1 MKKKSHFLLLCVTL
15 CLLLAPLPQ
24 AKADPGDPV
33 KVTSVEGITEYEL
46 DNGLRVLLFP
56 DPSKQTVT
64 VNVTYLVGSK
74 HENYGETGMAHLL
87 EHMVFKG
94 TTNIPDVK
102 EGITQRGNRWNGTTW
117 YDRTNYFETLPAT
130 DENLEWAIM
139 MEADRMV
146 NSRVSR
152 EDLDSEMTVVR
163 NEFEMGENSPFRMLM
178 QGIVSSSYMWHNYGK
193 STIGARSD
201 IENVPIDRLQAFYRK
216 HYQPDNAVLTIA
228 GKFEEEKTLEY
239 IGKYFGV
246 LPKPDR
252 TLRTLYTQDPT
263 QDGERSLTIRRVG
276 DIKMAGVSYRVPAG
290 THEDYAGIDIIS
302 HILSS
307 EPSGRLYK
315 NLVDTKLATSV
326 FGFNFQ
332 LEEPGVA
339 LFFTQTLKEADIYSV
354 KNSMLATIDSLS
366 INLPTDEE
374 IERAR
379 ASYVKQF
386 EQSFNSSERIC
397 MQLSEW
403 IGMGDWRMFFVHRD
417 RVENISPDEVRRV
430 AQYYFKP
437 DNRTVG
443 LFLPTEA
450 PDRVEIPETPDVEA
464 IVRNYKGREAIA
476 TGEAFD
482 PSVENIES
490 RTTRFQLPNGMQ
502 VAFLPKKTRG
512 ESVRMSMTL
521 LSGDVNSLKGK
532 TATSRLTSSML
543 NKGTTNM
550 TQQEIKDKLDSLKS
564 TLYLSGNNGYVMG
577 TGETTRPN
585 LVETVRMMAE
595 ILKEPTFP
603 AEEFEKVKLE
613 AISGIESQRSEPSA
627 KASNALQRHANPYP
641 VDDPRYVPT
650 FDEQTERIQATT
662 LEDVKAF
669 HKDFYGASRGRI
681 CLVGDFDTDEMK
693 VLLTELF
700 GDWDSATPYKPIMN
714 EMQDVPI
721 LNDNIEAPDKANAF
735 FFALQ
740 EIPIEPEDEAY
751 PALELGF
758 YMLGSGFQSRLVKRI
773 REKEGLSYGVGGNF
787 SSHPIYK
794 FGTFNAYA
802 IYAPENRDKLE
813 SAFKE
818 ELTKVITEGFSE
830 EEVTAAKDSW
840 LKQRLVNQRAQDNFL
855 ARRLS
860 LYMEWGRTMEWDAL
874 LEEKVSALSTEEINA
889 AMKQYLDIEKVHMVK
904 SGDFV
909 KAGLAEN

>member
-1 MKKKSHFLLLCVTL
+1 MNKKRKLLLGVL
-15 CLLLAPLPQ
+15 IGLMLAPVLPVW
-24 AKADPGDPV
+24 ANPGDPV
-33 KVTSVEGITEYEL
+33 KVASVEGITEYRL
-46 DNGLRVLLFP
+46 DNGLRILLFP

-163 NEFEMGENSPFRMLM
+163 NEFEMGENSPFRTLM
-178 QGIVSSSYMWHNYGK
+178 QGIVSASFSWHNYGK

-239 IGKYFGV
+239 ISKYFGV

-252 TLRTLYTQDPT
+252 ELQTLYTKDPT
-263 QDGERSLTIRRVG
+263 QDGERSVTIRRVG
-276 DIKMAGVSYRVPAG
+276 DTQMAGVSYHVPAG
-290 THEDYAGIDIIS
+290 THEDYAGIDLIS
-302 HILSS
+302 HILSN
-307 EPSGRLYK
+307 EPSGRIYK
-315 NLVDTKLATSV
+315 NLVDTKRATNV

-339 LFFTQTLKEADIYSV
+339 LFFTEALKEADIYSI
-354 KNSMLATIDSLS
+354 KNTMLATIDSLS

-379 ASYVKQF
+379 ASYIKQF

-403 IGMGDWRMFFVHRD
+403 IGMGDWRLFFVHRD
-417 RVENISPDEVRRV
+417 RIERISPDEVRRI

-450 PDRVEIPETPDVEA
+450 PDRVEIPETPDVDA
-464 IVRNYKGREAIA
+464 LVKNYKGREAIA

-490 RTTRFQLPNGMQ
+490 RTTRFKLPNGMQ

-512 ESVRMSMTL
+512 ESVQISLTL
-521 LSGDVNSLKGK
+521 LSGDENTLKGK
-532 TATSRLTSSML
+532 TTTSRLTGDML
-543 NKGTTNM
+543 NKGTTTM
-550 TQQEIKDKLDSLKS
+550 TQQEIKDRLDSLKS
-564 TLYLSGNNGYVMG
+564 NLYLSGNNYYVMG
-577 TGETTRPN
+577 TGETVRPN
-585 LVETVRMMAE
+585 LVETLRIMAE

-603 AEEFEKVKLE
+603 ADEFEKAKLE
-613 AISGIESQRSEPSA
+613 AISRIESQRSEPSA

-641 VDDPRYVPT
+641 EDDPRYVPT
-650 FDEQTERIQATT
+650 FDEQIALIEGTK
-662 LEDVKAF
+662 LDDVKAF

-681 CLVGDFDTDEMK
+681 CLVGDFEEEEMK
-693 VLLTELF
+693 TLLTELF
-700 GDWDSATPYKPIMN
+700 GDWNSATPYSPVLN

-721 LNDNIEAPDKANAF
+721 MNENIEAPDKANAF

-740 EIPIEPEDEAY
+740 EIPIEPEDKAY

-787 SSHPIYK
+787 SAHPIYK

-818 ELTKVITEGFSE
+818 ELNKVLTEGFSE
-830 EEVTAAKDSW
+830 EEVAAAKDSW
-840 LKQRLVNQRAQDNFL
+840 LKGRLVNQRAQDNFL
-855 ARRLS
+855 ARRLN
-860 LYMEWGRTMEWDAL
+860 LYMEWERTLEWDAQ
-874 LEEKVSALSTEEINA
+874 LEEKVAELRTEEINA
-889 AMKQYLDIEKVHMVK
+889 AMKQYLEIEKVHMVK